1 MASRVKSA
9 GINSSYQNNLML
21 KYILHLL
28 IVLAILLTPCVHAT
42 EFEGTASSV
51 GFNAG
56 MMASPPVDG
65 QEHQGR
71 MFQPG
76 HHCWYEHTVFAS
88 FETAGH
94 DIEIRRSP
102 PLIADDDM
110 LVSTVVA
117 PLYEPPSA

>member
-1 MASRVKSA
+1 
-9 GINSSYQNNLML
+9 ML
-21 KYILHLL
+21 KSILHLL

-42 EFEGTASSV
+42 EFEGTASKV
-51 GFNAG
+51 GSNAS
-56 MMASPPVDG
+56 MMISPSVDG
-65 QEHQGR
+65 DENQGR
-71 MFQPG
+71 MVQPG

-94 DIEIRRSP
+94 DIDTRRSP